1 MAWGRTAIHDDAG
14 GALRRVVVE
23 AWREYNAA
31 AGAFDEDEI
40 VLVADDTMHYV
51 AVFGPTERLLG
62 WPGDSLVGRPISAVT
77 PPESLELMAADWSE
91 FSMRGELEG
100 QYPLLARDGRRVAT
114 KFRARAHQPLPGI
127 HVSRH
132 WIVGADDT

>member
-1 MAWGRTAIHDDAG
+1 LGARGCGFESHRPDQDWRLEAAPKGWRLLAAVGTGPSRSGRGDFMPSRNVPTLLRRWRDAEMEWGRTAIHDDAG

-51 AVFGPTERLLG
+51 AVFGPTERLLA
-62 WPGDSLVGRPISAVT
+62 WPSDFLGGGPRC
-77 PPESLELMAADWSE
+77 
-91 FSMRGELEG
+91 
-100 QYPLLARDGRRVAT
+100 
-114 KFRARAHQPLPGI
+114 ARA
-127 HVSRH
+127 
-132 WIVGADDT
+132 